1 MAGPLAKFITKAV
14 INALTKRGAPSKGEK
29 AALTR
34 AANKAGMPVTE
45 FRDKAKAEI
54 KLADKPPPKPSGDPG
69 KKFPGGAKPLTDK
82 GSTKGLTKKQK
93 SERQKLIAQSK
104 ASERKAKLERQ
115 GITPTVE
122 EPERI
127 QITAGGTQVLP
138 SKEQIDPK
146 IRNYSK
152 ARIRHL
158 IKTGQAKMV
167 IDKNGKR
174 KIVTTGKFASPR
186 SMVAK
191 EMGLGDRGVTPSGEE
206 TEKEIK
212 KIGGFQIRKSGGT
225 VKRNKGG
232 AVRGV
237 GQATKGFGNATYS
250 KKMY

>member
-14 INALTKRGAPSKGEK
+14 TNALTKRGAPSRGEK

-45 FRDKAKAEI
+45 FKKEAKAEL
-54 KLADKPPPKPSGDPG
+54 KLADKPTPKPSGDPG
-69 KKFPGGAKPLTDK
+69 KKFPGGPKPMKDK
-82 GSTKGLTKKQK
+82 GSTEGLTKRQK
-93 SERQKLIAQSK
+93 SERKKLIAQSK
-104 ASERKAKLERQ
+104 AAERKANLERQ

-127 QITAGGTQVLP
+127 QLTAGGTQVLP

-191 EMGLGDRGVTPSGEE
+191 DMGLGDRGESGKEI
-206 TEKEIK
+206 EKEIK
-212 KIGGFQIRKSGGT
+212 CGSRGNKEKIKAS
-225 VKRNKGG
+225 
-232 AVRGV
+232 
-237 GQATKGFGNATYS
+237 
-250 KKMY
+250 